1 MNRTK
6 VARAA
11 VTPIERR
18 ALELVA
24 QADGLKIS
32 EVLRSLIR
40 REAKERGL
48 WASAMD
54 TGEGQ
59 NGQAFTHSP

>member
-1 MNRTK
+1 MNRTR

-48 WASAMD
+48 WSAAMD
-54 TGEGQ
+54 AGKGQ
-59 NGQAFTHSP
+59 NGQAFTRLP

>member
-54 TGEGQ
+54 IDTGRSGQ
-59 NGQAFTHSP
+59 TFTQLP